1 MTTHVIFV
9 LPSPPRHVSAFSG
22 LMVARIGASTNGER
36 LLVCLTAC
44 VGPNNTLQH
53 RLGET
58 RHMNGRPPSINHT
71 SRFEQD
77 TCLSVFALLLSTCQE
92 TFELSPHGGNACA
105 YDDGTRADRR
115 FGTDRII
122 VYPRRGCVYLF
133 VFLQSRY
140 VQQLLCMTPKTY
152 QLTRIVVV
160 LSTKHTLA
168 ACNDTKISASLTVGH
183 KTSRCIPKTEGWQKQ
198 ENRIARIPCQARIS

>member
-1 MTTHVIFV
+1 M
-9 LPSPPRHVSAFSG
+9 
-22 LMVARIGASTNGER
+22 ARIGASTNGER

-58 RHMNGRPPSINHT
+58 RHMNGRLPSINHT

-92 TFELSPHGGNACA
+92 TCELSPHGGNACA

-140 VQQLLCMTPKTY
+140 VQLATTTLHDTQDVPACQDRRRVSNPDTPLPLVT
-152 QLTRIVVV
+152 
-160 LSTKHTLA
+160 
-168 ACNDTKISASLTVGH
+168 
-183 KTSRCIPKTEGWQKQ
+183 IP
-198 ENRIARIPCQARIS
+198 RHLRA